1 MNAPVLGRDFYSA
14 PTLSVA
20 RALLGQTLVRLW
32 DGQRLSGRIVE
43 VEAYIGYEDRASH
56 AFRGRTERNA
66 SMFGPPGHAYVY
78 LIYGMYY
85 CLNLVTEDVGFPAA
99 VLIRALEP
107 LEGVEVMEQ
116 HRGTRRW
123 RDLLRGPGRL
133 CQALQIDRALD
144 GADVCTQ
151 TSGLWVE
158 MDAPVPDEEVVT
170 TPRINVRDD
179 ARPWRF
185 AIRHHPCVSGPTRV
199 NGVPQTIQV
208 LSM

>member
-1 MNAPVLGRDFYSA
+1 MSRLERAFFARD
-14 PTLSVA
+14 TRTVA
-20 RALLGQTLVRLW
+20 RHLLGCLLVRELG
-32 DGQRLSGRIVE
+32 GQRLVGRVVE
-43 VEAYIGYEDRASH
+43 VEAYTGWGDMASH
-56 AFRGRTERNA
+56 GHRGRTPRNA
-66 SMFGPPGHAYVY
+66 VMFGEVGFSYVYFIYGKYWLLNVVAKPPGVDY
-78 LIYGMYY
+78 
-85 CLNLVTEDVGFPAA
+85 PAA